1 MVINRDLYVRQM
13 AEGEGNHLIK
23 IITGIRRCG
32 KSFLLFK
39 LFVNYLVNKGV
50 RPDHIIRVDLED
62 IRNIK
67 LRNPLELVNYIDF
80 KMTDNE
86 RYYILLDEVQHV
98 PDFVDVLNS
107 YLKIENAD
115 LYVTGSNSKFL
126 SSDIVTEFR
135 GRGDEIHVSPLSFSE
150 YYQTVGG
157 DKQEAWRDYI
167 TYGGLPQIL
176 ELAGD
181 SKKSLFLKNLYQTVY
196 KKDLEE
202 RNRISKSFE
211 FDELVEVM
219 ASSIGS
225 PCNPPKLSNTF
236 KSTKQV
242 DLSPHTIALYLDY
255 LEDAFMIE
263 KSLRYDVKGKKYINT
278 LAKYYFSDLGLRNAI
293 LDFRQLEET
302 HIMENVVYNELRRQ
316 GYSVDVGMVEVR
328 QKDAVTQ
335 QWKRKQ
341 LEVDFVAHQANRLY
355 YIQSALSMPD
365 EEKRLQ
371 ESASLRQIQDNFKKI
386 IIVKDYTKPRYDV
399 NGILIVNL
407 FDFLLKPEVLQF

>member
-39 LFVNYLVNKGV
+39 LFVNYMVNKGV
-50 RPDHIIRVDLED
+50 QPDHIIRVDLED

-236 KSTKQV
+236 KLTKQV

-386 IIVKDYTKPRYDV
+386 IIVKDYTKPRYDA

>member
-1 MVINRDLYVRQM
+1 
-13 AEGEGNHLIK
+13 
-23 IITGIRRCG
+23 
-32 KSFLLFK
+32 
-39 LFVNYLVNKGV
+39 
-50 RPDHIIRVDLED
+50 
-62 IRNIK
+62 
-67 LRNPLELVNYIDF
+67 
-80 KMTDNE
+80 MTDNE

-157 DKQEAWRDYI
+157 DKQEVWRDYI

-176 ELAGD
+176 ELTGD
-181 SKKSLFLKNLYQTVY
+181 SKRSLFLKRLYQTVY

-225 PCNPPKLSNTF
+225 PCNPSKLSHTF
-236 KSTKQV
+236 KTTKQV
-242 DLSPHTIALYLDY
+242 DLSPHTISQYLDY

-278 LAKYYFSDLGLRNAI
+278 LSKYYFSDLGLRNAI

-316 GYSVDVGMVEVR
+316 GYSVDVGVVEVR
-328 QKDAVTQ
+328 QKDADTQ
-335 QWKRKQ
+335 LWKRKQ

-386 IIVKDYTKPRYDV
+386 IIVKDYTKPRYDA

-407 FDFLLKPEVLQF
+407 FDFLLTPEVLQL